1 MSADSDMLTQLTEAV
16 SKLTDNALST
26 SGIQAVTVKLPEF
39 WTDDPEIWF
48 LRAEA
53 QFRAKSITVDQT
65 KFDYVITALD
75 NRAAA
80 EVKAVLVNPPEQ
92 GKYNALKTALLNAFG
107 KSQLQKDAELLNIS
121 GLGDKKPSAFLR
133 YLESLNND
141 ADTLRRAFFLAQLPS
156 QVRAI
161 LAAQKFSNLQEL
173 ASAADRIIEANEL
186 LPSNSVSALNPRNF
200 RNLQPKYK
208 PKINPSTQPTI
219 CYYHKKFG
227 PNARTCRPGCPFA
240 SLLPVATPSSMTV
253 QENGQAG
260 RQ

>member
-1 MSADSDMLTQLTEAV
+1 M
-16 SKLTDNALST
+16 ST
-26 SGIQAVTVKLPEF
+26 SGIQAVAVKLPEF

-48 LRAEA
+48 LRPEA
-53 QFRAKSITVDQT
+53 QFRAKSIIVDQT

-80 EVKAVLVNPPEQ
+80 EVKAVLLNPPEQ
-92 GKYNALKTALLNAFG
+92 EIYNALKTALLNAFG
-107 KSQLQKDAELLNIS
+107 KSQLQKDAKLHNIS
-121 GLGDKKPSAFLR
+121 GLGDKKLSAFLS

-161 LAAQKFSNLQEL
+161 LLAAQKFPNLQEL
-173 ASAADRIIEANEL
+173 ASAADRIIEVNEL
-186 LPSNSVSALNPRNF
+186 LPTNSVSSLSP

-208 PKINPSTQPTI
+208 TKTNPSTQPTI
-219 CYYHKKFG
+219 CYYHKNFG
-227 PNARTCRPGCPFA
+227 PNARTCRPGCPLA
-240 SLLPVATPSSMTV
+240 SLLPVATSSSMIV

>member
-1 MSADSDMLTQLTEAV
+1 MSADSEILTQLTEAV
-16 SKLTDNALST
+16 SKLTNNALST
-26 SGIQAVTVKLPEF
+26 TKIQAVAVKLPEF

-53 QFRAKSITVDQT
+53 QFRSKSIIIDQT
-65 KFDYVITALD
+65 KFDYIITVLD

-80 EVKAVLVNPPEQ
+80 EVKAVLLNQ

-107 KSQLQKDAELLNIS
+107 KSQLQKDAELINIS

-161 LAAQKFSNLQEL
+161 LAAQEFSNLQEL
-173 ASAADRIIEANEL
+173 ALAADRIIEANKL
-186 LPSNSVSALNPRNF
+186 FLINSVSALSPRHLK
-200 RNLQPKYK
+200 NLQPKHK
-208 PKINPSTQPTI
+208 PKPNPHHI
-219 CYYHKKFG
+219 IYYYHKKFD

-240 SLLPVATPSSMTV
+240 SLLPVTTSSSITV

-260 RQ
+260 LQ